1 MDCKAASACYEFVG
15 FFESAMVRPENNG
28 YVIYG
33 SFGNIVYAGS
43 ESSTDVSDGSVSVNG
58 GEKPEAVYDEAIIR
72 LYGIDCGL
80 CVTYDRAF
88 Q

>member
-1 MDCKAASACYEFVG
+1 MDCKAASACYEFAG
-15 FFESAMVRPENNG
+15 FFESAMVRSENNR

-33 SFGNIVYAGS
+33 GFGNIVYAGS

-58 GEKPEAVYDEAIIR
+58 REKSEAVYDEAIIR
-72 LYGIDCGL
+72 LYGVDRGL
-80 CVTYDRAF
+80 CITYSRVF

>member
-1 MDCKAASACYEFVG
+1 MDCKAASACYEFAG
-15 FFESAMVRPENNG
+15 FFESAMVRSENNR

-33 SFGNIVYAGS
+33 GFGNIVYAGS

-72 LYGIDCGL
+72 LYGVDCGL
-80 CVTYDRAF
+80 CITYSRAF